1 LVVSTIATVEI
12 ALARWR
18 AGELGCTERASKPTL
33 ESAERGW

>member
-18 AGELGCTERASKPTL
+18 IGLHRTSVEADTGIG
-33 ESAERGW
+33 